1 MSDFLPDQGVCGIS
15 LAAELTGVQ
24 PQALRVYETRGLLA
38 PARTAGGTRRY
49 SANDLD
55 RVRRISV
62 LLEAGL
68 NLAGIRH
75 VLELEAETAELRVA
89 LDAATS
95 ATAARGGATPPGDLR
110 RR

>member
-24 PQALRVYETRGLLA
+24 PQTLRVYETRGLLM

-75 VLELEAETAELRVA
+75 VLELEEETAQLRAELGAAISAAESPAAET
-89 LDAATS
+89 
-95 ATAARGGATPPGDLR
+95 PPAGR
-110 RR
+110 RRR

>member
-24 PQALRVYETRGLLA
+24 PQALRVYETRGLLM

-75 VLELEAETAELRVA
+75 VLELEEETAQLRAELG
-89 LDAATS
+89 AAIS
-95 ATAARGGATPPGDLR
+95 AAESPADGTPPGGR
-110 RR
+110 RRR